1 MDVVRLACFK
11 IATRNSASTVTLRFA
26 LRRADF
32 HTATLLPDVYNNT
45 NTNIYNNTAANAD
58 AT

>member
-1 MDVVRLACFK
+1 MDVIRLACFK
-11 IATRNSASTVTLRFA
+11 IASRDSANTVTLRFA

-32 HTATLLPDVYNNT
+32 HTATLLPGVYNNT
-45 NTNIYNNTAANAD
+45 NTNIYNTAANAD